1 MVQTST
7 PDLAWEYS
15 TAPEFLHQKAS
26 SRDGTWFL
34 DHPDED
40 GLVRIGFQPC
50 LPEGVTRD
58 RLYSALR
65 RGPKSSRAY
74 WRAASLLG
82 HHRACMG
89 YFSSC
94 GDAQRLLARIL
105 SIDPDVRV
113 KATVRCA
120 DFVPSEPPSDGERIS
135 EYRKW
140 VDEGC
145 FVLRLCPTSALLSF
159 HPEGSKGWINLMR
172 LYLERSTPGIADR
185 ARYWWPPAMMQN
197 FQGFA
202 AVVAAELTADF
213 IATGRTTQKGR
224 EVARLREKEH
234 TKAAIISRAQAA

>member
-1 MVQTST
+1 MAQTST
-7 PDLAWEYS
+7 PGLAWDYYS
-15 TAPEFLHQKAS
+15 VPECLGQKAS

-34 DHPDED
+34 DPPDED

-65 RGPKSSRAY
+65 RCPKSSRTY

-82 HHRACMG
+82 HHTACMG
-89 YFSSC
+89 YFSSSR
-94 GDAQRLLARIL
+94 DAQRLLARIL
-105 SIDPDVRV
+105 TIEPDVRV
-113 KATVRCA
+113 KATLRCA
-120 DFVPSEPPSDGERIS
+120 GFAPGEAPSAGDLTS

-140 VDEGC
+140 VEGGC
-145 FVLRLCPTSALLSF
+145 FVLRLSPTSALLSF
-159 HPEGSKGWINLMR
+159 YPEGSKGWINLMR
-172 LYLERSTPGIADR
+172 LYLERTLPGSAAR

-202 AVVAAELTADF
+202 AVLAAELTADF

-224 EVARLREKEH
+224 ERTRLRETAH
-234 TKAAIISRAQAA
+234 TKAVLISRAQAA